1 MQTWLPD
8 DPYPQADIEEYPDT
22 PAVVADADTLHATV
36 TKLTNCLARIG
47 DLGQP
52 LGPIPEISD
61 DLELGSMQ
69 IAALA
74 PIGAFDK
81 QQMLAAPGPDERL
94 ALLGPALD
102 EALELIEFRLGE
114 R

>member
-1 MQTWLPD
+1 
-8 DPYPQADIEEYPDT
+8 
-22 PAVVADADTLHATV
+22 
-36 TKLTNCLARIG
+36 
-47 DLGQP
+47 
-52 LGPIPEISD
+52 
-61 DLELGSMQ
+61 MQ